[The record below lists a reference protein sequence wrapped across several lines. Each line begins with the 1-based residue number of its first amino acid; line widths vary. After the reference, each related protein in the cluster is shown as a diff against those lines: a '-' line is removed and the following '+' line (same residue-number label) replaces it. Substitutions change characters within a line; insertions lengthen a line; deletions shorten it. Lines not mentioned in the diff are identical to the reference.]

1 MIMVLWF
8 FMSSFDG
15 SSRQID
21 LVSLLH
27 SHYEFEEEEEETVG
41 VSRDTSVTSVT
52 RQFETGH
59 VTGSQLLPAPLSR
72 REDSETPKIP
82 PPSRDEGNEVAND
95 EVLEERLR
103 RLIRCPIVRALP
115 GGVLA
120 PLNEAAHVWGAPD

>member
-1 MIMVLWF
+1 MVLVLWF

-41 VSRDTSVTSVT
+41 VRRMSRDSLKPGM
-52 RQFETGH
+52 RFEPST
-59 VTGSQLLPAPLSR
+59 VVVSALLRR

-82 PPSRDEGNEVAND
+82 PPSRDEGNEVADD

-103 RLIRCPIVRALP
+103 RLIRRPTVRASSGGVRAL
-115 GGVLA
+115 LDA
-120 PLNEAAHVWGAPD
+120 AAHVLEAPD

>member
-1 MIMVLWF
+1 MVLVLWF

-41 VSRDTSVTSVT
+41 VRRMSRDSLKPGM
-52 RQFETGH
+52 RFEPST
-59 VTGSQLLPAPLSR
+59 VVVSALLRR

-82 PPSRDEGNEVAND
+82 PPSRDEGNEVADD

-103 RLIRCPIVRALP
+103 RLILCPIVQASS

-120 PLNEAAHVWGAPD
+120 SLNEATHVWGAPD